1 MLFFKRSRA
10 FTIHV
15 VGTTVGAALVA
26 GFVAVPA
33 AHSANL
39 LAISPAATATVTVAD
54 HDAFR
59 EERLTIATVHQQ
71 AVINEAAASQA
82 RAVASVAVRAAR
94 ARAALVARAA
104 AFRATAVK
112 IGLSRKG
119 MSYSAGS
126 SGPRAFDCSGFTSYV
141 WRTAGR
147 SIGRSSY
154 DQYATLRHISR
165 AQARPGDLVFFFG
178 SGAHHVGLYLGR
190 NKMIHSANYGS
201 GVVITSLSNNWYA
214 SRLSGFRAVA

>member
-1 MLFFKRSRA
+1 
-10 FTIHV
+10 V
-15 VGTTVGAALVA
+15 
-26 GFVAVPA
+26 FVA
-33 AHSANL
+33 
-39 LAISPAATATVTVAD
+39 D
-54 HDAFR
+54 QGAFNVD
-59 EERLTIATVHQQ
+59 RLTIATVHQQ
-71 AVINEAAASQA
+71 AALNQATASQA

-94 ARAALVARAA
+94 AKAALVARAA
-104 AFRATAVK
+104 AFRTTAVK

-126 SGPRAFDCSGFTSYV
+126 AGPRAFDCSGFTSYV

-154 DQYATLRHISR
+154 DQFATLRHISR

-178 SGAHHVGLYLGR
+178 NGAHHVGLYLGH
-190 NKMIHSANYGS
+190 NKMIHSANYNS
-201 GVVITSLSNNWYA
+201 GVIITSLNNSWYA